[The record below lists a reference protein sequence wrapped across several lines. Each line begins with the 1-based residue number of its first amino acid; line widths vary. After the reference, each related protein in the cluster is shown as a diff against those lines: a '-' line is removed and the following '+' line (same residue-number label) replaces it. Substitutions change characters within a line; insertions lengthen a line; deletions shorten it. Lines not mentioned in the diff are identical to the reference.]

1 MPIVPSRSKQIQ
13 ELIGALSAARAA
25 ERESAIARLTLVGER
40 AVSHLVAALRSGP
53 ATAGTAAAEALVR
66 IAAAGSVPASAAL
79 REALADPKTD
89 PAVRQVALDQ
99 AADPPETGAEALL
112 ASLPEGP
119 EAIPALHA
127 MLGRVAAGGDER
139 RGGELAV
146 RLHEALAARGSRI
159 ALYELRE
166 RLEAR
171 PVRDAE
177 RLLKAASAVA
187 DATFVPTLAR
197 LATDVLPLVPA
208 CAKALRAI
216 VRRESLK
223 KSHRSVKAVRPEH
236 RAVFESLWSRARR

>member
-13 ELIGALSAARAA
+13 ELIAALSAPRAA
-25 ERESAIARLTLVGER
+25 ERESAIARLTLLGER
-40 AVSHLVAALRSGP
+40 AVSPLAQALRSG
-53 ATAGTAAAEALVR
+53 ASSQRTAAAEALLR
-66 IAAAGSVPASAAL
+66 IAAAGSALAGAAL

-89 PAVRQVALDQ
+89 AAVRLVALDT
-99 AADPPETGAEALL
+99 AADPPGARAEALL

-127 MLGRVAAGGDER
+127 MLGRLASEGDER

-159 ALYELRE
+159 ALYDLRE

-177 RLLKAASAVA
+177 RLLKAANAVA
-187 DATFVPTLAR
+187 DASFVPTLAR

-208 CAKALRAI
+208 CAKALGAI

-223 KSHRSVKAVRPEH
+223 KSHRSVRAVRPEH
-236 RAVFESLWSRARR
+236 RAVFESLWLRARR